1 MLLKPLPPRRRFPRR
16 RLFFVVPPVALALL
30 VMVPIWGNDLRL
42 ANMEDRLLAHPLPP
56 GTSLNASGVQGPVG
70 VQEGNGD
77 HCDFLVRFSLLT
89 SLSEAELTSYYD
101 KAGGRVYYKDGD
113 PASAVVEFLDTDD
126 AGWDP
131 RCR

>member
-1 MLLKPLPPRRRFPRR
+1 MLLEPLPPPRR
-16 RLFFVVPPVALALL
+16 LRWRRMFLLASPVALALL
-30 VMVPIWGNDLRL
+30 VMVPIWADDLRL
-42 ANMEDRLLAHPLPP
+42 ADRKDRLLAHPLPP
-56 GTSLNASGVQGPVG
+56 ETSFNAAGAQGSVG

-101 KAGGRVYYKDGD
+101 RINGRVYFQDGD
-113 PASAVVEFLDTDD
+113 PASAVVEVLETDD
-126 AGWDP
+126 AGWDL